1 MTNAESNVVPPT
13 SKLKVLVVDD
23 SQTIRTSA
31 ASILSDDFE
40 LMTAEDGLDALSKVG
55 KFHPDIIFIDIVM
68 PRLGGY
74 ETVSLLRS
82 NPEFSML
89 PIIMMSS
96 KSGTFDIAKG
106 RLIGCDSYVVKP
118 FDRDTL
124 LKSLNDAMAL
134 RSGAHLAG

>member
-1 MTNAESNVVPPT
+1 MTNLESNKVAPAE
-13 SKLKVLVVDD
+13 KLKVLVVDD

-31 ASILSDDFE
+31 TSILSEEYE

-74 ETVSLLRS
+74 ETVSLLRA

-118 FDRDTL
+118 FDRETL
-124 LKSLNDAMAL
+124 LNSLNDALAL

>member
-1 MTNAESNVVPPT
+1 MTNLESNNVAPAE
-13 SKLKVLVVDD
+13 KLKVLVVDD

-31 ASILSDDFE
+31 TSILSEEYE

-55 KFHPDIIFIDIVM
+55 RFHPDIIFIDIVM

-74 ETVSLLRS
+74 ETVSLLRA

-118 FDRDTL
+118 FDRETL
-124 LKSLNDAMAL
+124 LNSLSDALAL

>member
-1 MTNAESNVVPPT
+1 MTNLESIKVAPAE
-13 SKLKVLVVDD
+13 KLKVLVVDD

-31 ASILSDDFE
+31 TSILSEEYE

-74 ETVSLLRS
+74 ETVSLLRA

-118 FDRDTL
+118 FDRETL
-124 LKSLNDAMAL
+124 LNSLNDALAL